1 MNNLFSLMS
10 LLADT
15 AATPTTTPGA
25 DQPSGLFGLGT
36 TGTLIIYVV
45 VIIALFYFMFFR
57 PQKKKEKEKRDML
70 SSMKKGDK
78 ITTIG
83 GISGKIAQIKDDTVV
98 IEVSSMGSD
107 KVKIEIQRWA
117 IGTIDKASDEI
128 VEKKDDAAEE

>member
-1 MNNLFSLMS
+1 M
-10 LLADT
+10 T
-15 AATPTTTPGA
+15 AFAETTANPSTSPAPDAPG
-25 DQPSGLFGLGT
+25 GLFGLGT